1 MWKSGSHDPR
11 KFCQPGLIIL
21 PLNWGDPIP
30 DLVTLDDAKILFKLP
45 NGTITGGE
53 ESKVNSTHC
62 LLKSAGL
69 SIFASS
75 TPFTPSPII
84 QMGNDVLFPG
94 GCDFI

>member
-69 SIFASS
+69 FIFASS
-75 TPFTPSPII
+75 TPFTILGSFTHHPKRE
-84 QMGNDVLFPG
+84 
-94 GCDFI
+94 